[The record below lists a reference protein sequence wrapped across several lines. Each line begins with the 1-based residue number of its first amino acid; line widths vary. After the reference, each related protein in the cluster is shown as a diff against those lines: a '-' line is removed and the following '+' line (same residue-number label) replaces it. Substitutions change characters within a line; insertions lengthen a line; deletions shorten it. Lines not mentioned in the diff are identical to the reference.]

1 MLSGEYKN
9 DAADGGHG
17 PVGAEGA
24 GGPEPSEQEAARL
37 RDELEAERERGLR
50 TLAEFDNY
58 RRRVRRESAVAEL
71 AGKREI
77 LVELLNV
84 MDDFGRALGHI
95 GEAGDAVGDGLLL
108 IHQRLGRL
116 LKSHGVTSFPSKGQ
130 PFDPTLHE
138 AVGVVEAGEHES
150 GTVSEEER
158 PGYLWH
164 GELLR
169 PARVI
174 VAM

>member
-1 MLSGEYKN
+1 MLNSE
-9 DAADGGHG
+9 DEHDTADGGHG
-17 PVGAEGA
+17 PGGAEDA
-24 GGPEPSEQEAARL
+24 AAPEPLEQEVARL
-37 RDELEAERERGLR
+37 RDELESARAGGLR

-84 MDDFGRALGHI
+84 MDDFGRALEHI
-95 GEAGDAVGDGLLL
+95 GEAADAVGDGLLL

-116 LKSHGVTSFPSKGQ
+116 LESNGVTSFPSKGR

-138 AVGVVEAGEHES
+138 AVGVVEAGGLES

-164 GELLR
+164 SELLR